1 MVFPLNCWSSKN
13 PRFPLFRKLQAK
25 RSCLSKYPQSLL
37 FITAQRGSDGSQH
50 PGSQP
55 RGNLQ
60 SLHLRLGRRHLLFLL
75 PRGSQ
80 RADFGAVGE
89 HRIGHVV
96 RERLCNILR
105 SVQERRA
112 EPRRAA
118 ALVQRGQPIDSG
130 SGDGLASFTDLLIAV
145 DQSHQRRRHLQL
157 RLSSF
162 AGCRRND
169 RRDGLDIE

>member
-1 MVFPLNCWSSKN
+1 M
-13 PRFPLFRKLQAK
+13 
-25 RSCLSKYPQSLL
+25 
-37 FITAQRGSDGSQH
+37 
-50 PGSQP
+50 
-55 RGNLQ
+55 
-60 SLHLRLGRRHLLFLL
+60 
-75 PRGSQ
+75 
-80 RADFGAVGE
+80 
-89 HRIGHVV
+89 V
-96 RERLCNILR
+96 RERLCNVLR